1 MSSSVGEMARESGGA
16 EVWLERVPL
25 KYAGLAPWQIWIS
38 EAQERMTLA
47 VPQQH
52 LGQVLKLF
60 ADHEVEATE
69 IGVFTDDGELRICH
83 EQEVVGAL
91 SLRFLHEAVPD
102 KKLKLGALPELAPME
117 TANTTTD
124 TPPLAELGA
133 RLTQLLSMHAITS
146 HRAVSTRYDHDVQ
159 ATVFAKPLIGAG
171 GINALVTALRPVADS
186 PAAVALTQA
195 CLPHYGSFDG
205 VTDKAGMRAM
215 AGLAVES
222 AVRQLV
228 ASGCRLGRI
237 ACKITFVGHAG
248 KTRTNSLPC
257 LNPPAVCAK
266 LPWLF
271 ERALYFGQG

>member
-38 EAQERMTLA
+38 EAPRADDPCRPATTPRA
-47 VPQQH
+47 N
-52 LGQVLKLF
+52 VLKLF

-69 IGVFTDDGELRICH
+69 IGVFTMMENCASATNKKWSAH
-83 EQEVVGAL
+83 S

-195 CLPHYGSFDG
+195 CLP
-205 VTDKAGMRAM
+205 A
-215 AGLAVES
+215 L
-222 AVRQLV
+222 RQ
-228 ASGCRLGRI
+228 
-237 ACKITFVGHAG
+237 F
-248 KTRTNSLPC
+248 
-257 LNPPAVCAK
+257 
-266 LPWLF
+266 
-271 ERALYFGQG
+271 